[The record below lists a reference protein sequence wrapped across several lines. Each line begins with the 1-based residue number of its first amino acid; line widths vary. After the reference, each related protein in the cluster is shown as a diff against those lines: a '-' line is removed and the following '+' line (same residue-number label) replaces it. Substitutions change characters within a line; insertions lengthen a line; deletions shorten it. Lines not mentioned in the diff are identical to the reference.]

1 MPVGEIVQYDVSV
14 TPDVPRA
21 LRRRIFDMI
30 ESQHRSSAFG
40 GKLVAYDGMANLF
53 SYGPLPK
60 AQYALEVSLEGRP
73 GKEERRF
80 AVKIRQVSSV
90 NLSLLEKFVK
100 GELNYT
106 PYDVIN
112 SLEVIMR
119 HPMTQKGIIVGRSCY
134 TRANAEPIAGGLEVW
149 KGFFS
154 SLRPAAGRLLLNV
167 DTTATAF
174 YSPGPLLNLVGDI
187 CADRDGKLAPTMDP
201 RNRQNVERAIRNLK
215 VEVSHR
221 PGIKRKFKVM
231 GLHSKSADEISFSDE
246 SGKSWTVT
254 SYFADKYNVKLR
266 FPRFP
271 CVVVGSPDK
280 QTFLPI
286 EVCVIPDGQRY
297 PRKLDENQTSDM
309 IKIANQKPFKRL
321 ENIRTAAS
329 MLDQCRE
336 HLSAFKMSFGAET
349 VQLNGRVLP
358 PPSIVYGERSREKTI
373 APSQGAWNM
382 RDKQVET
389 GANVDSWSVLVFGRC
404 HPAEVS
410 EFTREL
416 VITCRD
422 TGMSFNQRA
431 QDPPVVMAGQDIERS
446 IKDAYSKAESA
457 FGKAP
462 QFILVILPSTDS
474 FLYGEVKR
482 VGDTMLGVP
491 TQCMQ
496 MKHLRKVSKQYCANL
511 CLKINLKLGGTNL
524 HLGNQLAF
532 IRERPTIVFGADVT
546 HPGIGESDKPS
557 IAAVVASMDVKLSRY
572 AANVRVQGS
581 RVEIIGELKAMVKEH
596 LVNFR
601 AANKV
606 PPHRILF
613 YRDGV
618 GEGQFAQVTKHEI
631 GAIRA
636 ACMELD
642 PAYKPTIT
650 FILVQKR
657 HHTRLFP
664 TNQNDADRSGN
675 IPAGTV
681 VDSQITHPT
690 MFDFWL
696 CSHAGLQGTSRPTR
710 YVVVHDD
717 HKFSC
722 DDLEVL
728 TNNLCYT
735 FARCTRSVS
744 VATPAYYAHLVAFRA
759 RFHFRPDARQEPSSF
774 CQVTKGLDQ
783 RMYFI

>member
-1 MPVGEIVQYDVSV
+1 MSV
-14 TPDVPRA
+14 EPDVPRA
-21 LRRRIFDMI
+21 LRRRIFEVI
-30 ESQHRSSAFG
+30 ETQYRSSAFG
-40 GKLVAYDGMANLF
+40 NKLVAYDGMANLF

-60 AQYALEVSLEGRP
+60 SQYALEVSLEGRP
-73 GKEERRF
+73 GREERRF

-90 NLSLLEKFVK
+90 NLALLEKFVK
-100 GELNYT
+100 GQLDYT

-134 TRANAEPIAGGLEVW
+134 TSANAERISGGLEVW
-149 KGFFS
+149 KGFFA
-154 SLRPAAGRLLLNV
+154 SLRPAAGRMLLNV

-174 YSPGPLLNLVGDI
+174 YAAGPLLNLVGDI
-187 CADRDGKLAPTMDP
+187 CADRDGRLAPTMDP
-201 RNRQNVERAIRNLK
+201 RQRSNVERAIRNLK
-215 VEVSHR
+215 VEVTHR

-231 GLHSKSADEISFSDE
+231 GLHSKSAEEITFNDE
-246 SGKSWTVT
+246 SGKQHSVA
-254 SYFADKYNVKLR
+254 SYFASKYNVNLR
-266 FPRFP
+266 FPKFP
-271 CVVVGSPDK
+271 CVVVGSQEK

-297 PRKLDENQTSDM
+297 PRKLDDVQTSDM

-336 HLSAFKMSFGAET
+336 HLAAFNMSFGAEM
-349 VQLNGRVLP
+349 VQLNGRVLQP
-358 PPSIVYGERSREKTI
+358 PTITYGQRSREKTI
-373 APSQGAWNM
+373 VPAQGAWNM
-382 RDKQVET
+382 RDKQVEV
-389 GANVDSWSVLVFGRC
+389 GAEVHSWSVLVMGRV
-404 HPAEVS
+404 HPDEAK
-410 EFTREL
+410 EFVREL
-416 VITCRD
+416 VVTCRD
-422 TGMSFNQRA
+422 TGVNFAGRA
-431 QDPPVVMAGQDIERS
+431 AEPPIVSATMDIEASVRN
-446 IKDAYSKAESA
+446 AYEQANRA
-457 FGKAP
+457 FGKPA
-462 QFILVILPSTDS
+462 QFILVVLPSTDAHV
-474 FLYGEVKR
+474 YGEVKR
-482 VGDTMLGVP
+482 VGDTQLGVP

-496 MKHLRKVSKQYCANL
+496 MKHMRRPNKQYCANL
-511 CLKINLKLGGTNL
+511 CLKINLKLGGSNL
-524 HLGNQLAF
+524 QLGNQLAF
-532 IRERPTIVFGADVT
+532 ISSKPTIVFGADVT

-557 IAAVVASMDVKLSRY
+557 IAAVVASMDIKLSRY

-581 RVEIIGELKAMVKEH
+581 RVEIIGELKEMVKEH
-596 LVNFR
+596 LISFR

-606 PPHRILF
+606 APHRILF

-631 GAIRA
+631 GAIKA
-636 ACMELD
+636 ACAELD
-642 PAYKPTIT
+642 PNYKPTIT
-650 FILVQKR
+650 FVLVQKR
-657 HHTRLFP
+657 HHTRLFAV
-664 TNQNDADRSGN
+664 NQQDADRSGN

-710 YVVVHDD
+710 YVVVHDE
-717 HKFSC
+717 HNFSC
-722 DDLEVL
+722 DELEVL

-759 RFHFRPDARQEPSSF
+759 RFHFRPEGRQDPKSF
-774 CQVTKGLDQ
+774 CPVTKNLAEN
-783 RMYFI
+783 MYFI